1 MSVRWAVGALVLAVA
16 TSIALLAPP
25 ARAQSWR
32 RFDVPDSALAIAR
45 ARGDARVE
53 SSLERSLG
61 LSLSAEGRFAEA
73 GEHFEA
79 AVERGRDAN
88 DPKLVISA
96 ETELSRLG
104 VLLQSPGFGR
114 PHGERAAA
122 LAESLGSGSDEALAL
137 VNLSALAAYDNDRS
151 GAERLARRA
160 LETGAAAGDSAAVHG
175 AAVELGEL
183 ATGRGDPE
191 GEWSWYS
198 RAEAAGRTLGLD
210 ISLGDRLNL
219 AVAHI
224 HRGELDPAT
233 SLLEQNLETAT
244 EADYPQGE
252 WEAMLGLGDV
262 AEKRG
267 AFSEALVWDR
277 RAAARVD
284 TLRGLAGSESGS
296 VSVLARRRFV
306 FEALIHLL
314 GKLDPAHP
322 DSGWAA
328 EAFGWSERAK
338 ARAFLDLLG
347 ATEGRATAVAPQSL
361 AQARARL
368 GPADALLAYSV
379 GDSSTSLWV
388 ITPRAWKQVVLP
400 PRGVLRARV
409 EVLRRSLADPASAE
423 SPRARAAARALDS
436 LLIAPARPWLRGVT
450 HLVIA
455 PDDALALIPFEVL
468 LSRAVSG
475 ARVPAGSYLVAR
487 FAISYVPS
495 ATALATLRAPST
507 QARGIVALGNP
518 AFAATATPEG
528 TRTRALAPLPYT
540 AEEVAALGTL
550 ARGRPFAALT
560 GTDATRSRLLALPAA
575 ELIHVATHSEAN
587 EAEPRR
593 SGLWLAAGGEG
604 DPFLSV
610 SDILDLRLSAEL
622 VTLSACETGL
632 GRLERGEGVMGLT
645 RAFLVAGA
653 RSVVVSLWNV
663 NDRSTAELMRRF
675 YATLLTRGAPREVA
689 LASAKRALLAD
700 PATRSPYHWAPF
712 VLVGEGGRVP

>member
-1 MSVRWAVGALVLAVA
+1 M
-16 TSIALLAPP
+16 
-25 ARAQSWR
+25 
-32 RFDVPDSALAIAR
+32 
-45 ARGDARVE
+45 
-53 SSLERSLG
+53 
-61 LSLSAEGRFAEA
+61 
-73 GEHFEA
+73 
-79 AVERGRDAN
+79 
-88 DPKLVISA
+88 
-96 ETELSRLG
+96 
-104 VLLQSPGFGR
+104 QSPAFGR

-122 LAESLGSGSDEALAL
+122 LAESLGRGSDQALAL

-183 ATGRGDPE
+183 AIGRGDRE

-210 ISLGDRLNL
+210 VSLGDRLNL
-219 AVAHI
+219 AIAHVR
-224 HRGELDPAT
+224 RGELDAAT
-233 SLLEQNLETAT
+233 SILEQNLETAS

-284 TLRGLAGSESGS
+284 TLRGRAGSESGS

-314 GKLDPAHP
+314 GKLDPARP

-328 EAFGWSERAK
+328 EGFGWSERAK

-347 ATEGRATAVAPQSL
+347 ATEGRATAVAPLTL
-361 AQARARL
+361 AEARARL
-368 GPADALLAYSV
+368 GRSDALLAYSV

-388 ITPRAWKQVVLP
+388 ITPRAWKHVALP

-436 LLIAPARPWLRGVT
+436 LLIEPARPWLRGVR

-468 LSRAVSG
+468 LSRPVSG
-475 ARVPAGSYLVAR
+475 ARVPAGSYLVER

-495 ATALATLRAPST
+495 ATALATLRAPSP

-518 AFAATATPEG
+518 TFAASAASPGGARTA
-528 TRTRALAPLPYT
+528 ALAPLPHT
-540 AEEVAALGTL
+540 AEEVAALQAL
-550 ARGRPFAALT
+550 AKGRPFFALT
-560 GTDATRSRLLALPAA
+560 GADATRGRLLALPALPAA
-575 ELIHVATHSEAN
+575 ELIHLATHGEAN

-593 SGLWLAAGGEG
+593 SGLWLAGGGEG

-610 SDILDLRLSAEL
+610 ADILDLRLAAEL

-645 RAFLVAGA
+645 RAFLAAGA
-653 RSVVVSLWNV
+653 RSVVVSLWQV

-712 VLVGEGGRVP
+712 VLVGAGGRVP